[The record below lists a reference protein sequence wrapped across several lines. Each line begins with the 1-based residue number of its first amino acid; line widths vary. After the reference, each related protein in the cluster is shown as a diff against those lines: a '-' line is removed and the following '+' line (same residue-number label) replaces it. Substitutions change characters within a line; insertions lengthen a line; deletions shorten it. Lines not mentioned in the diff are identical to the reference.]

1 MKNNSLIF
9 AKPPSDSILLEDC
22 QFYHVQDIPGLSE
35 LTKGSFDLRKGI
47 NEYLGHVNFKNKT
60 VLELG
65 PASGYITFHMETLG
79 GKVTCID
86 LSTEKDSW
94 DIVPD
99 CHHNWNLE
107 GRNHMNNLKKVQ
119 NAFWYTHKAL
129 NSKAKVIY
137 SHINNLPV
145 NIGIYDV
152 SLMSLVLLH
161 LQNPFKAIQNM
172 LRHTKEKAI
181 VVEFVN
187 RTGVLSI
194 KTKKNFKNLL
204 RNLKQIISP
213 RHPII
218 EFYPKLNGNKHSEID
233 TWWKISPEYIV
244 NIASI
249 LGFET
254 SSINYHVQYHNG
266 HPLDMFTVVCERT
279 VPIENCNYD

>member
-1 MKNNSLIF
+1 MKNNSPIF
-9 AKPPSDSILLEDC
+9 AKPPSDNILLEDC

-35 LTKGSFDLRKGI
+35 PTKGSFDLRKGV
-47 NEYLGHVNFKNKT
+47 NEYPGCVDFLNKT

-65 PASGYITFHMETLG
+65 PASGYITFYMESLG

-99 CHHNWNLE
+99 CHHNWKIK
-107 GRNHMNNLKKVQ
+107 GRYHMNNLKKVQ
-119 NAFWYTHKAL
+119 NAFWYAYKAL

-145 NIGIYDV
+145 DIGMYDV

-181 VVEFVN
+181 VVELVN

-204 RNLKQIISP
+204 RNLKQLISP
-213 RHPII
+213 RLPII
-218 EFYPKLNGNKHSEID
+218 EFYPKLNGNRHAEID

-249 LGFET
+249 LGFEK

-266 HPLDMFTVVCERT
+266 YPLDMFTVVCERT
-279 VPIENCNYD
+279 VPIENCNYN

>member
-1 MKNNSLIF
+1 MKNNSPFF
-9 AKPPSDSILLEDC
+9 AKLPSDSILLEDC

-35 LTKGSFDLRKGI
+35 PTKGSFDLRKGI
-47 NEYLGHVNFKNKT
+47 NEYLGHINFKNKT

-99 CHHNWNLE
+99 CHHNWNIK
-107 GRNHMNNLKKVQ
+107 GKNHMNNLKKVQ

-161 LQNPFKAIQNM
+161 LQNPFKAMQNM

-204 RNLKQIISP
+204 RNLKQLISP
-213 RHPII
+213 RLPII

-266 HPLDMFTVVCERT
+266 HPVDMFTVVCERT